1 MEKNISKEIWMLI
14 VHHNSSTELLKE
26 KDILQSESMI
36 VACFLLSSLPPAGVL
51 LNCNVNNSA
60 ILPSL
65 WRDSFAGQDYLWPEF
80 RTQLI
85 FHPEVGL
92 S

>member
-1 MEKNISKEIWMLI
+1 MCAMEKNISKEIWMLI

-51 LNCNVNNSA
+51 LNCNVNNFQLFYQVSGETLLQVRT
-60 ILPSL
+60 ICDLSL
-65 WRDSFAGQDYLWPEF
+65 
-80 RTQLI
+80 
-85 FHPEVGL
+85 GL